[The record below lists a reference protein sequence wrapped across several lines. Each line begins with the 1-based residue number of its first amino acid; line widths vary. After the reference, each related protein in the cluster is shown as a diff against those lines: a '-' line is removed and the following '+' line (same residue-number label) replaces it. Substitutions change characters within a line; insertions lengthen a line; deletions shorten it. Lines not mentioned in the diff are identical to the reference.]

1 MHAVVPGALGSELV
15 PPELSAVS
23 QSVSRALVGSQLVAL
38 MRKTCVGYLN
48 HFVDLR
54 CAMLAPPAYRAV
66 VRCAPRPVQR
76 DEDPSSMIAMTGS
89 IRIFVLNHSVL
100 VNVRRPLRFVV
111 IVAPVAPDL
120 HASLVVSFRS
130 LATTFRRAPQESSCL
145 PIESHQASVLAPFPG
160 RVRVAQ
166 GSPLLTHHQG
176 HLTAVQ

>member
-1 MHAVVPGALGSELV
+1 MPGALGSELV

-23 QSVSRALVGSQLVAL
+23 HSVSRALVGSQLVAL

-48 HFVDLR
+48 HFVDLWSGMI
-54 CAMLAPPAYRAV
+54 ASPAYHAV
-66 VRCAPRPVQR
+66 VHCAPGPVQR
-76 DEDPSSMIAMTGS
+76 NEDPSSMIAMTGS
-89 IRIFVLNHSVL
+89 SRIFVLNYSVL
-100 VNVRRPLRFVV
+100 VNVRRSLRFVV

>member
-1 MHAVVPGALGSELV
+1 MPGALGSELV

-48 HFVDLR
+48 HFVDLWSG
-54 CAMLAPPAYRAV
+54 MLASPAYHAV

-76 DEDPSSMIAMTGS
+76 NEDPSSMIAMTGS
-89 IRIFVLNHSVL
+89 SRIFVLNYSVL
-100 VNVRRPLRFVV
+100 VNVRRSLRFVV